1 MGMEI
6 TLTNVFQFLSAI
18 SPLLLGFFMIMIS
31 IFNQDVK
38 GLVYLGGILISIII
52 NIFLINLV
60 KNPRTPDKEA
70 GLCNLIN
77 IPFGNVSAYNSP
89 SLNSVLISFTMAY
102 LLLPMKYNNQ
112 INYPLI
118 VFLAAIFC
126 MDGISKVLNNC
137 TNPLGVIL
145 GLFVGFL
152 LGSAWFILLHST
164 GNDSLLYFSEVS
176 SNKVYCAKPNKQTF
190 KCSVYKNGELIKTL

>member
-18 SPLLLGFFMIMIS
+18 APLLLGFFMVMIS

-38 GLVYLGGILISIII
+38 GLVYLGGILIAIII

-60 KNPRTPDKEA
+60 KSPRTPDKEA

-89 SLNSVLISFTMAY
+89 SLNSVLIAFTMAY

-126 MDGISKVLNNC
+126 MDGVSKVVNSC
-137 TNPLGVIL
+137 TNPLGVLL

-176 SNKVYCAKPNKQTF
+176 SNKVYCAKPNKQKF